1 MAIHVTAHDG
11 NMMLFPYLTNSVH
24 QIFESFFIMH
34 KTVCEDLAN
43 ILSARQIVFFFL
55 QWFVWL
61 FHPVAVVEKGLQ
73 GIPFLFQKLGSRRIN
88 Y

>member
-43 ILSARQIVFFFL
+43 ILSARQIVFFFYNGL
-55 QWFVWL
+55 FGCFTQWQL
-61 FHPVAVVEKGLQ
+61 
-73 GIPFLFQKLGSRRIN
+73 
-88 Y
+88 

>member
-1 MAIHVTAHDG
+1 MRAFVPFSRFKIWLTQTEANGMAIHFTAHDG

-43 ILSARQIVFFFL
+43 VLSARQHV
-55 QWFVWL
+55 L
-61 FHPVAVVEKGLQ
+61 F
-73 GIPFLFQKLGSRRIN
+73 
-88 Y
+88 